1 MTLKAMTLEA
11 LIPERLFDG
20 ERLRDGVAALIA
32 DGAIVDVIPAG
43 ALPADVIETPLPG
56 LLAPG
61 FMDVQVNGGGGALL
75 NEAPTVNA
83 VTTIARAHR
92 RFGTTGLLPTVI
104 TDRPE
109 ITRAAVEA
117 VRAAIAMGTP
127 GVLGVHVEGPFINPA
142 RKGVH
147 DPAFMRAPDADDLA
161 LLTGNGLGAA
171 LVTLAP
177 EVVSDEAIARLA
189 AAGVRV
195 AAGHTEASAERLA
208 EARALGLSGYTHLF
222 NAMPPL
228 QGRAPGPVGAALSER
243 DTFCGVIV
251 DLHHVAQESLKAA
264 ILAKGRDRVAL
275 VTDAMSTVGTDLDGF
290 TLQGRRILRGGGRL
304 TTEDGV
310 LAGSDLDMA
319 TAVRNAVHAL
329 RIPLEDA
336 LVMASL
342 TPARWLGLDHRIGR
356 IAPGYRAD
364 LALLDEG
371 LEARATWIAGARE
384 NS

>member
-1 MTLKAMTLEA
+1 MTLDA

-20 ERLRDGVAALIA
+20 ETLRSGVAALIA
-32 DGAIVDVIPAG
+32 DGAVVDVIPAG
-43 ALPADVIETPLPG
+43 ALPSEAVATPLPG

-61 FMDVQVNGGGGALL
+61 FVDVQVNGGGGALL
-75 NEAPTVNA
+75 NATPTPQA
-83 VTTIARAHR
+83 VATIARAHR

-104 TDRPE
+104 TDRPDV
-109 ITRAAVEA
+109 TRAAVEA
-117 VRAAIAMGTP
+117 VRAAIAEGAP

-161 LLTGNGLGAA
+161 LLTGPGLGAV

-177 EVVSDEAIARLA
+177 EAVPDAAIARLV

-195 AAGHTEASAERLA
+195 AAGHTEASAARLA

-243 DTFCGVIV
+243 ETFCGLIA
-251 DLHHVAQESLKAA
+251 DLHHVAPESLKAA
-264 ILAKGRDRVAL
+264 ILAKGRDRAAL

-319 TAVRNAVHAL
+319 TAVRNAVRAL
-329 RIPLEDA
+329 GVPLEDA

-364 LALLDEG
+364 LVLLDGG
-371 LEARATWIAGARE
+371 LEARATWIGGARE